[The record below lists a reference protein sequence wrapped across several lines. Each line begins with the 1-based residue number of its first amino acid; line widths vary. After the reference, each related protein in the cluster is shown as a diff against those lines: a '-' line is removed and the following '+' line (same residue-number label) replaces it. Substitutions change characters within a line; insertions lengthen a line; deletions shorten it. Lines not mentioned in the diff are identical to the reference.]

1 MWSNRPTKAKSSNCR
16 SWADC
21 RLSQPS
27 SAKSSKTETVVPKK
41 EHQPLPPPT
50 GAYYRATKPID
61 KLRAGDLILLWTEEG
76 QIHGQFGDE
85 GFYYDEEEFA
95 GHFIPAPEGRSER
108 LRQIETIL
116 TEANAEKN
124 VTPDVLQLPL
134 SVEQGTNP
142 EAALVT
148 TKHRSSIIEAKK
160 AALPAKKRVEVIKTE
175 LHGLLMEQQKALEL
189 ASTKWE
195 RPGSVNAPRRNSNLS
210 LQHHQLK

>member
-1 MWSNRPTKAKSSNCR
+1 VWSNHHTKAKSSNCR
-16 SWADC
+16 FWEDC
-21 RLSQPS
+21 RLIQPS
-27 SAKSSKTETVVPKK
+27 SAKSGKTETVVPKK
-41 EHQPLPPPT
+41 EHQPLPPPP

-76 QIHGQFGDE
+76 QVHGQFGDE

-134 SVEQGTNP
+134 SVEQGTAPKSTVSNQR
-142 EAALVT
+142 L
-148 TKHRSSIIEAKK
+148 R
-160 AALPAKKRVEVIKTE
+160 KTSFGKIAE
-175 LHGLLMEQQKALEL
+175 SLSRL
-189 ASTKWE
+189 T
-195 RPGSVNAPRRNSNLS
+195 NLG
-210 LQHHQLK
+210 

>member
-1 MWSNRPTKAKSSNCR
+1 M
-16 SWADC
+16 
-21 RLSQPS
+21 
-27 SAKSSKTETVVPKK
+27 PKK

-50 GAYYRATKPID
+50 GAYYRATEPID

-108 LRQIETIL
+108 LKQIETIL

-134 SVEQGTNP
+134 SVEQETNP

-160 AALPAKKRVEVIKTE
+160 AALLAKKRVEVIKTE
-175 LHGLLMEQQKALEL
+175 PHGPAEGAADGAGARLNEVGSSAQQAQL
-189 ASTKWE
+189 
-195 RPGSVNAPRRNSNLS
+195 RN
-210 LQHHQLK
+210 LQHKPLPRTRRGDRLHPGGEAAPVDEPISIRQTILFMDEETTL

>member
-1 MWSNRPTKAKSSNCR
+1 MY
-16 SWADC
+16 
-21 RLSQPS
+21 
-27 SAKSSKTETVVPKK
+27 KSSKTETVVPKK

-108 LRQIETIL
+108 LKQIETIL

-124 VTPDVLQLPL
+124 ITPDVLQLPL
-134 SVEQGTNP
+134 SVEEGTNP

-160 AALPAKKRVEVIKTE
+160 AALLAKKRVEVIKTE
-175 LHGLLMEQQKALEL
+175 LHGLLMEQQTAPGRFPVLKYQ
-189 ASTKWE
+189 SS
-195 RPGSVNAPRRNSNLS
+195 PGSPVALVARTRRFRPLTGVPNNRGVPTT
-210 LQHHQLK
+210 

>member
-1 MWSNRPTKAKSSNCR
+1 M
-16 SWADC
+16 
-21 RLSQPS
+21 
-27 SAKSSKTETVVPKK
+27 PKK

-108 LRQIETIL
+108 LKQIETIL

-134 SVEQGTNP
+134 SVEHGDQPGSGACNHKAP
-142 EAALVT
+142 
-148 TKHRSSIIEAKK
+148 KFHHRSQKGS
-160 AALPAKKRVEVIKTE
+160 PACQEKGR
-175 LHGLLMEQQKALEL
+175 G
-189 ASTKWE
+189 
-195 RPGSVNAPRRNSNLS
+195 
-210 LQHHQLK
+210 HQD

>member
-1 MWSNRPTKAKSSNCR
+1 
-16 SWADC
+16 
-21 RLSQPS
+21 
-27 SAKSSKTETVVPKK
+27 VPKK
-41 EHQPLPPPT
+41 EHQPLPPPP

-76 QIHGQFGDE
+76 QVHGQFGDE

-124 VTPDVLQLPL
+124 VTPDVLRLPL

-160 AALPAKKRVEVIKTE
+160 AALLAKKRVESPFSRCTIR
-175 LHGLLMEQQKALEL
+175 L
-189 ASTKWE
+189 ASSRAFSPSMLTLPSA
-195 RPGSVNAPRRNSNLS
+195 RRRSVSCCAHNGWKASAPWPAAWPMTSTTLWRQS
-210 LQHHQLK
+210 

>member
-1 MWSNRPTKAKSSNCR
+1 MP
-16 SWADC
+16 
-21 RLSQPS
+21 Q
-27 SAKSSKTETVVPKK
+27 K

-108 LRQIETIL
+108 LRRIETIL
-116 TEANAEKN
+116 TEANAKKN

-160 AALPAKKRVEVIKTE
+160 ATLLAKKRVEVIKTE